1 LSSFSIC
8 YNSIDYVKADAAV
21 HNFLIFF
28 SNIMIA
34 LFTRFTI
41 RGKENIPR
49 QGALMVV
56 ANHLSSAD
64 PVIIGAKLDRRMIFM
79 AKEELFRNW
88 IAKYFVVQF
97 GAFPV
102 YRAGPTRDAIRQANR
117 VLKEGGVLGM
127 FPEGHRSADASM
139 NSALFGSALIAYTNH
154 VPILPIGISGS
165 EKIHGYNWMW
175 HRPAITLK
183 IGPAFYLP
191 EKGEFLSK
199 EQLAEMTDIIMNRI
213 SELLP
218 EKYQGEY
225 NRLENHEG

>member
-1 LSSFSIC
+1 M
-8 YNSIDYVKADAAV
+8 Y
-21 HNFLIFF
+21 NFLIFLA
-28 SNIMIA
+28 NVLIA
-34 LFTRFTI
+34 LFTRFTV

-64 PVIIGAKLDRRMIFM
+64 PIIIGAKMERHMIFM
-79 AKEELFRNW
+79 AKEELFTNW
-88 IAKYFVVQF
+88 FSKYFVVQF

-127 FPEGHRSADASM
+127 FPEGHRSTDASL
-139 NSALFGSALIAYTNH
+139 NPALFGSALIAYSNH
-154 VPILPIGISGS
+154 VPILPIGIAGS
-165 EKIHGYNWMW
+165 ESIRGFNWMW
-175 HRPAITLK
+175 HRPVITLK

-199 EQLAEMTDIIMNRI
+199 EQLAELTVIIMNRV

-225 NRLENHEG
+225 ALGENHEG